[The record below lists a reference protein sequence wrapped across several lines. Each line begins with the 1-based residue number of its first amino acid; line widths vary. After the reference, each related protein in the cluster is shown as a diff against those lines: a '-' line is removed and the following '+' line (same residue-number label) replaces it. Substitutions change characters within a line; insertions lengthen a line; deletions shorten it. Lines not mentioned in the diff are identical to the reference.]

1 MKKLLLIA
9 VLATAFVAKSQA
21 QVTTIN
27 DPTAPVM
34 KFSVDTIDFGTINQG
49 TIVEKDF
56 AFKNTGKTPLV
67 ITSATG
73 SCHCT
78 VPHYPEEPIAP
89 GKTGVIHVVFD
100 SNGKMG
106 YQLKT
111 ATINSNNRD
120 GVVVLYLTGT
130 VVVPPAPPT
139 PTTPPANGGK

>member
-1 MKKLLLIA
+1 MKKLVLLA
-9 VLATAFVAKSQA
+9 FFATAFVAKSHA
-21 QVTTIN
+21 QVTGNI
-27 DPTAPVM
+27 DPSAPIM
-34 KFSVDTIDFGTINQG
+34 KFSVDTIDFGTVNQG

-56 AFKNTGKTPLV
+56 TFKNTGKTPLV

-78 VPHYPEEPIAP
+78 VPHFPEEPIAP

-120 GVVVLYLTGT
+120 G
-130 VVVPPAPPT
+130 
-139 PTTPPANGGK
+139 

>member
-1 MKKLLLIA
+1 MKKILLLAIFAAGFSIA
-9 VLATAFVAKSQA
+9 VKA
-21 QVTTIN
+21 QPQVSTSN
-27 DPTAPVM
+27 DPSAPVM
-34 KFSVDTIDFGTINQG
+34 KFKVDTLDFGTVMQG

-56 AFKNTGKTPLV
+56 KFTNTGKSPLV

-78 VPHYPEEPIAP
+78 VPHFPEEPIAP
-89 GKTGVIHVVFD
+89 GKTGIIHVVFD

-120 GVVVLYLTGT
+120 GAVIIYLTGT
-130 VVVPPAPPT
+130 VNVPPT
-139 PTTPPANGGK
+139 PAPTGGK